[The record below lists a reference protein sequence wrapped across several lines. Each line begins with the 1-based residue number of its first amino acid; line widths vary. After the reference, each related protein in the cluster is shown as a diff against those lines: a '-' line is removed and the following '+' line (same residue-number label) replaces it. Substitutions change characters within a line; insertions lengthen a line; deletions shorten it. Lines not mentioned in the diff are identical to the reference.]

1 MSLLEAGDN
10 VPADCRLI
18 EALGVRVNN
27 APALRKADIGIAMGR
42 AGTDVA
48 REASD
53 MILLDDNFAS
63 VVAAIEEG
71 RAVFANVRKFLTY
84 VLTSNVPE
92 FTPYL
97 AFGLILAGVAI
108 EIVLIALIDC
118 TPCGNSIFG
127 TTPIPLAAWL
137 FTVPFAPGMIVLEEF
152 RKWLFRA
159 RVDRRQRGSP
169 SCGWDR
175 VRALARQQEQQ
186 PRSRCG
192 EAAEEERR

>member
-18 EALGVRVNN
+18 EAFGVRVNN

-71 RAVFANVRKFLTY
+71 RAVFANVRNFLTY

-92 FTPYL
+92 FAPYL

-118 TPCGNSIFG
+118 TPCGTPIFG

-152 RKWLFRA
+152 RKWLFCA

-175 VRALARQQEQQ
+175 VRALA
-186 PRSRCG
+186 
-192 EAAEEERR
+192 